1 MFKALTARPLALG
14 QAAFLRHQPERHRTR
29 RLLPVR
35 CSVISQTQHDRGLY
49 CAAGHCRLLV
59 RVSGPFEPE
68 GISGSHKCE
77 SNCSPVSAQWSPS
90 KPTKLIA
97 LSVGMATCGRSAP
110 LAYVL
115 LAPTRDRPSAAT
127 SFWRVPGPSPR
138 PRARASDGTRRSH
151 LDADADDRVTHRT
164 PPPAP
169 LPDRHRSKL

>member
-77 SNCSPVSAQWSPS
+77 SNCSPVSAQADRSLGGNGDVRS
-90 KPTKLIA
+90 KCPPLRTFCSLRRAIDPQLLRA
-97 LSVGMATCGRSAP
+97 SGEFLDQAP
-110 LAYVL
+110 A
-115 LAPTRDRPSAAT
+115 
-127 SFWRVPGPSPR
+127 
-138 PRARASDGTRRSH
+138 RARASDGTCRSH